1 MIRKSVVLPL
11 APAAAF
17 ELFTRRIDEW
27 WPADRRHFQN
37 RPSQIFMLRSG
48 RFYERTRDGREVEL
62 GRVRAWDFPRQ
73 ILLDFFVAT
82 GPENPTQVEITFS
95 ALDGSTEVTVTH
107 WPTPGNADAWE
118 ATALR
123 YSQSW
128 DAVLTA
134 FLHARA

>member
-1 MIRKSVVLPL
+1 MIRKSVVLLL

-17 ELFTRRIDEW
+17 ELFTGRIDEW
-27 WPADRRHFQN
+27 WPPDRRHFQDA
-37 RPSQIFMLRSG
+37 PSQIFMLRSG

-62 GRVRAWDFPRQ
+62 GRVRTWDFPRQ

-95 ALDGSTEVTVTH
+95 ALEGSTEVTVTH
-107 WPTPGNADAWE
+107 WPTPDNADAWE
-118 ATALR
+118 ETAPR

-134 FLHARA
+134 FLHATA